1 MVMVCSRC
9 TRCCGANSGVGERN
23 GVTSER
29 TAGAFFSARSVR
41 SLVASEDTRS
51 ELDDAVFER
60 DDCTCQHCHDRL
72 DATDLDSYAVDPS
85 PVGDGPRPASL
96 VTICADCAS
105 VLAGTAA
112 AESPETDRALFET
125 VRECTVAQSEAI
137 SDVVAFAD
145 RATALPSAL
154 EAGEHDPA
162 AYAASRRELSV
173 TLDVLEVQLAGLAAL
188 DPADFAVDPAAF
200 KAFRTD
206 ARQLQSDLRKIVATV
221 ERIAATLGRCHV
233 CLEAVDADGDGETS
247 GRCRTCS
254 VVGPDA
260 SEWRDSAGD
269 VDFDALFGSIN
280 GTLQTASKTTERLT
294 ERASDVAESL
304 VG

>member
-1 MVMVCSRC
+1 M
-9 TRCCGANSGVGERN
+9 
-23 GVTSER
+23 
-29 TAGAFFSARSVR
+29 
-41 SLVASEDTRS
+41 ASEDTRS

-60 DDCTCQHCHDRL
+60 DDFTCQHCHDRL
-72 DATDLDSYAVDPS
+72 DAPDLDSYAVDPA
-85 PVGDGPRPASL
+85 PAGDGPRPASL

-112 AESPETDRALFET
+112 AESPVTDRALFET

-173 TLDVLEVQLAGLAAL
+173 TLDVLEVQLAGLEAL

-200 KAFRTD
+200 EAFRTD
-206 ARQLQSDLRKIVATV
+206 ARQLQADLREIVATV
-221 ERIAATLGRCHV
+221 ERIAATLDRCHV
-233 CLEAVDADGDGETS
+233 CLETVDGGGDDADGNGDADGTVGAG
-247 GRCRTCS
+247 GRCRTCAVS
-254 VVGPDA
+254 GPDA

-294 ERASDVAESL
+294 DRASAVAESL